1 MSWTQIFSAI
11 HEQRAGGLAWLRYR
25 LDMAGFE
32 GSNPFRPIRKY
43 RLLLVFWI
51 TNMMEMHLLALT
63 PYENFLFALKAAET
77 KRQYPHRLDKFLMFI
92 NLQGTIEKNGR

>member
-32 GSNPFRPIRKY
+32 GSNPFRPTCKY

-51 TNMMEMHLLALT
+51 TI
-63 PYENFLFALKAAET
+63 
-77 KRQYPHRLDKFLMFI
+77 LDGNRNAIFDTNTL
-92 NLQGTIEKNGR
+92 